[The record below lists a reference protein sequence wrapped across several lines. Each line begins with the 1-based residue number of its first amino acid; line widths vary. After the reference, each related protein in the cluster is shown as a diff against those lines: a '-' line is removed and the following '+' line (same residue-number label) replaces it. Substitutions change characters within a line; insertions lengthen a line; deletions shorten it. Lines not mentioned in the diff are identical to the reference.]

1 MRETELRTELEQ
13 ASAHLRPHLDAQTLW
28 ERGVRARRRD
38 RALAV
43 GGTIAAATA
52 LVVGGV
58 TVQTIDST
66 APDPRPPAT
75 DPTPPDDPE
84 VSQGWIPA
92 PTKDQVEPAFGYH
105 ELVSAPWDDAS
116 SARSWDPVDP
126 TPLADNPVEHAG
138 LAVTSDESEPDA
150 VYVLD
155 DDGRWRSLD
164 MDDLSL
170 VRAPGASQVPASV
183 ALSPD
188 GTRLAVGQAGGAVV
202 VDLTIGDRTTYDV
215 PGLGAKPLGRDV
227 IWSPDSETL
236 YVDSLARSP
245 AHAVSLATGETAMVD
260 FPPRGRPSWR
270 TAGLSRRSGRCHPSS
285 SAFTTRPGG

>member
-1 MRETELRTELEQ
+1 RPRPGGHDQGGPALEPAADRQPHRVRPPDHPPRPRELVATPPRDSDRGHPRPIGAARRGCGRAAAPGPRRPRPADPRSARRHRAALPRRSHRTRDRRRARRHRRHRQEPGLGRVAPAARVRRVGCAPRKDDLMRETELRTEQEQ
-13 ASAHLRPHLDAQTLW
+13 ASAHRRPHLDAQTLW
-28 ERGVRARRRD
+28 ERGGRARRRD

-116 SARSWDPVDP
+116 SARS
-126 TPLADNPVEHAG
+126 
-138 LAVTSDESEPDA
+138 
-150 VYVLD
+150 
-155 DDGRWRSLD
+155 
-164 MDDLSL
+164 
-170 VRAPGASQVPASV
+170 
-183 ALSPD
+183 
-188 GTRLAVGQAGGAVV
+188 
-202 VDLTIGDRTTYDV
+202 
-215 PGLGAKPLGRDV
+215 
-227 IWSPDSETL
+227 
-236 YVDSLARSP
+236 
-245 AHAVSLATGETAMVD
+245 
-260 FPPRGRPSWR
+260 
-270 TAGLSRRSGRCHPSS
+270 
-285 SAFTTRPGG
+285 